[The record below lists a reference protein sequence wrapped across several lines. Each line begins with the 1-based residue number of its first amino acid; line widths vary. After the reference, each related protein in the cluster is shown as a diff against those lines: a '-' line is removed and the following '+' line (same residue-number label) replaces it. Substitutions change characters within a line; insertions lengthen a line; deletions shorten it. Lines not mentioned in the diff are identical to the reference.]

1 MPGHFPP
8 PRSLPEQVIQE
19 RAARNSDV
27 VRSAKIGILI
37 RLSIV
42 AFELFGVALIRSSS
56 LFMDA
61 MGSLFDIA
69 SSVFLIICIK
79 LAERPPDENHPF
91 GHGRYEPL
99 GGLQLGL
106 LLVLVGGIMLVQ
118 QVFALTHEESTH
130 VIDSRGWIFP
140 FVAMVLLEISYRCV
154 IKTARKQNSPALAAD
169 AVHYRIDGLTSLFAT
184 IALVI
189 AAFVP
194 SWGLI
199 IDHGGAVLIALFM
212 IVIGIQAARN
222 NLHQLLDR
230 VPDPAFF
237 ERIRSAAKKVA
248 GVQGTEKIRIQLYG
262 PDAHV
267 DIDIE
272 VDPELSV
279 DIAHEIS
286 QTVRVEIQKEW
297 PAVRDVTVHIEPY
310 YPGDH

>member
-1 MPGHFPP
+1 MPGQFPP
-8 PRSLPEQVIQE
+8 PRPLPDQVSQE
-19 RAARNSDV
+19 RVIRNTEV

-37 RLSIV
+37 RLSVV
-42 AFELFGVALIRSSS
+42 AFELIGVAFIQSSA

-69 SSVFLIICIK
+69 SSLFLIVCIK
-79 LAERPPDENHPF
+79 LAGRPPDDNHPF

-106 LLVLVGGIMLVQ
+106 LLILVGGIMFVQ
-118 QVFALTHEESTH
+118 QILALTYEESIR

-140 FVAMVLLEISYRCV
+140 FIAMVLLEISYRCV

-194 SWGLI
+194 AWGLVV
-199 IDHGGAVLIALFM
+199 DHVGAILIAVFM
-212 IVIGIQAARN
+212 IIIGGQAARS
-222 NLHQLLDR
+222 NLNQLLDR
-230 VPDPAFF
+230 VPHPAFF
-237 ERIRSAAKKVA
+237 TRIRQAAKKVA
-248 GVQGTEKIRIQLYG
+248 GVQETEKIRIQSYG

-272 VDPELSV
+272 VDPTLSV
-279 DIAHEIS
+279 DVAHEIS
-286 QTVRVEIQKEW
+286 QNVRLEIQKEW

>member
-1 MPGHFPP
+1 MAGQFPP
-8 PRSLPEQVIQE
+8 PRSLPEQVTHE
-19 RAARNSDV
+19 RAVRNAEV
-27 VRSAKIGILI
+27 VRSAKFGILI

-42 AFELFGVALIRSSS
+42 AFELFGVALIQSSS

-61 MGSLFDIA
+61 MGSLFDVA
-69 SSVFLIICIK
+69 SSIFLIVCIK
-79 LAERPPDENHPF
+79 LAERPPDDNHPF

-106 LLVLVGGIMLVQ
+106 LLVLVGGIMFVQ
-118 QVFALTHEESTH
+118 QILALTHQESIR

-140 FVAMVLLEISYRCV
+140 FVAMVLLEISYRFV

-184 IALVI
+184 VALLV

-194 SWGLI
+194 AWGLVV
-199 IDHGGAVLIALFM
+199 DHIGAVLIA
-212 IVIGIQAARN
+212 IVMVFVGIQAARS

-230 VPDPAFF
+230 VPDTAFF
-237 ERIRSAAKKVA
+237 VRIRDAAKKVA
-248 GVQGTEKIRIQLYG
+248 GVQETEKIRIQSYG

-272 VDPELSV
+272 VDPDLSV

-286 QTVRVEIQKEW
+286 QNVRLEIQKEW

>member
-1 MPGHFPP
+1 MPGQFPP
-8 PRSLPEQVIQE
+8 PRSLPEQVMQE
-19 RAARNSDV
+19 RTTRNTEV

-42 AFELFGVALIRSSS
+42 AFELVGVALIQSSA

-69 SSVFLIICIK
+69 SSLFLIVCIK
-79 LAERPPDENHPF
+79 LAGRPPDDNHPF

-106 LLVLVGGIMLVQ
+106 LLILVGGIMFVQ
-118 QVFALTHEESTH
+118 QIFALTNDES
-130 VIDSRGWIFP
+130 VRFIDSRGWIFP
-140 FVAMVLLEISYRCV
+140 FIAMVLLEMSYRFV

-184 IALVI
+184 VALVI

-194 SWGLI
+194 AWGLI
-199 IDHGGAVLIALFM
+199 IDHIGAVLIAVFM
-212 IVIGIQAARN
+212 VVVGGQAARS

-230 VPDPAFF
+230 VPHPAFF
-237 ERIRSAAKKVA
+237 ARIRQAAKKVE
-248 GVQGTEKIRIQLYG
+248 GVQETEKIRIQSYG

-272 VDPELSV
+272 VDPTLSV
-279 DIAHEIS
+279 DVAHEIS
-286 QTVRVEIQKEW
+286 QNVRLEIQKEW